1 MLCAEIIRPF
11 SKSLF
16 VCTWYRPPNSD
27 MSLFNEYD
35 VFLQKCESE
44 NKELIVIGDI
54 NCDVMKSPPDA
65 HTQQLNFLSSLYQL
79 DQLINKPT
87 RETKK
92 SSTLI
97 DLVLTN
103 MKESISTSGVIHLG
117 MSDHSLVYAVRK
129 FVISKRKPTV
139 REVRDFKRFN
149 AECFLWD
156 LAEMPWHVINQYN
169 NPNECWRVWKSFFN
183 DTLNMHAPFRH
194 KRVKGN
200 SVPWI
205 TPEIKCMM
213 RNRDYHKKYAI
224 KHGSQLHWQKFRL
237 LRNKVNI
244 EIRNAKSKYFH
255 DKITDCS
262 VMNDP
267 KKTWKLINSLLG
279 KNAKS
284 NNVNE
289 LLIGGISVSDP
300 KSIAEELND
309 YFISIG
315 SKLAAE
321 YENEPS
327 TNVDYLP
334 ANYNIDQYSGTF
346 LKFSPILVDSV
357 ASTLRDLKACKATG
371 LDKIPAKILKLL
383 ANIIAPS
390 LTFIFNLSLATGTY
404 IDEWK
409 QARVTPI
416 FKSGDR
422 RQCENYRPI
431 SILPVVSKVF
441 EKEVFRQLY
450 SYLTEG
456 SLLSKFQSGFRPK
469 HSTVTALIQMCDEWL
484 ENMDNGKLN
493 GVVFLDIKKAFDS
506 INHHIL
512 LNKMNEQF
520 GIFGME
526 LKWFESY
533 LLNREQQCCIN
544 GELSSNKVITCGV
557 PQGSILGPLLF
568 LLYINDLP
576 DCLKSTTPGMYA
588 DDTQIFSSSNNA
600 NELVVRLN
608 SDLAHVCNWLK
619 ENRLQ
624 MHPSKCKMMFIGS
637 PYHINNIICEEPVVA
652 NGKPIPR
659 INTQVCLGVNLDENL
674 SWASHIE
681 MICKKASS
689 GIGVIKRIKPF
700 VPMHTLEFI
709 YKSLVQPYFDYCSPL
724 WDTCGKLLK
733 DKLQRFQT
741 RAARVISGANY
752 DTHSVDLFN
761 TLSWDT
767 LENRRTG
774 AKSVLMY
781 KILNDHTAPG
791 LRGSFVRREIDQTNY
806 HLRNTATDLSLPKPK
821 REFLKK
827 SFKYSGAMLWN
838 QLPVE
843 GKLAESL
850 QSFKSVVG

>member
-1 MLCAEIIRPF
+1 M
-11 SKSLF
+11 
-16 VCTWYRPPNSD
+16 
-27 MSLFNEYD
+27 
-35 VFLQKCESE
+35 
-44 NKELIVIGDI
+44 
-54 NCDVMKSPPDA
+54 
-65 HTQQLNFLSSLYQL
+65 
-79 DQLINKPT
+79 
-87 RETKK
+87 
-92 SSTLI
+92 
-97 DLVLTN
+97 
-103 MKESISTSGVIHLG
+103 
-117 MSDHSLVYAVRK
+117 
-129 FVISKRKPTV
+129 
-139 REVRDFKRFN
+139 
-149 AECFLWD
+149 
-156 LAEMPWHVINQYN
+156 
-169 NPNECWRVWKSFFN
+169 
-183 DTLNMHAPFRH
+183 
-194 KRVKGN
+194 
-200 SVPWI
+200 
-205 TPEIKCMM
+205 
-213 RNRDYHKKYAI
+213 
-224 KHGSQLHWQKFRL
+224 
-237 LRNKVNI
+237 
-244 EIRNAKSKYFH
+244 
-255 DKITDCS
+255 
-262 VMNDP
+262 
-267 KKTWKLINSLLG
+267 
-279 KNAKS
+279 
-284 NNVNE
+284 
-289 LLIGGISVSDP
+289 
-300 KSIAEELND
+300 
-309 YFISIG
+309 
-315 SKLAAE
+315 
-321 YENEPS
+321 
-327 TNVDYLP
+327 P

-346 LKFSPILVDSV
+346 LKFSLILVDSV

-371 LDKIPAKILKLL
+371 LDKIPAKILKLS

-390 LTFIFNLSLATGTY
+390 LNFIFNLSLVTGTY

-416 FKSGDR
+416 FKSGNR

-456 SLLSKFQSGFRPK
+456 SLLSKFQSDFRRK

-526 LKWFESY
+526 LNWFESY
-533 LLNREQQCCIN
+533 LLNREQQYCIN

-568 LLYINDLP
+568 LLYINDLS
-576 DCLKSTTPGMYA
+576 DCLKLTTPGMYA
-588 DDTQIFSSSNNA
+588 DDTQIFSSSNDA

-637 PYHINNIICEEPVVA
+637 PHHINNIICEEPVVA

-659 INTQVCLGVNLDENL
+659 INTQVCLGVNPDENL

-689 GIGVIKRIKPF
+689 GIGAIKRIKPF
-700 VPMHTLEFI
+700 VPMHTLESI
-709 YKSLVQPYFDYCSPL
+709 YKSLVQPYFEYCSPL

-741 RAARVISGANY
+741 RAARVISGANN

-761 TLSWDT
+761 MLSWDT

-781 KILNDHTAPG
+781 KILNDHNYNITHFLRFKRTPFG
-791 LRGSFVRREIDQTNY
+791 LN
-806 HLRNTATDLSLPKPK
+806 DLS
-821 REFLKK
+821 EQFLKVIER
-827 SFKYSGAMLWN
+827 S
-838 QLPVE
+838 PVINMMAQHITVNK
-843 GKLAESL
+843 GSKNIKN
-850 QSFKSVVG
+850 FY

>member
-1 MLCAEIIRPF
+1 M
-11 SKSLF
+11 
-16 VCTWYRPPNSD
+16 
-27 MSLFNEYD
+27 
-35 VFLQKCESE
+35 
-44 NKELIVIGDI
+44 
-54 NCDVMKSPPDA
+54 
-65 HTQQLNFLSSLYQL
+65 
-79 DQLINKPT
+79 
-87 RETKK
+87 
-92 SSTLI
+92 I

-103 MKESISTSGVIHLG
+103 AKENISTSGVIDLG
-117 MSDHSLVYAVRK
+117 MSDHSLIYVVRK
-129 FVISKRKPTV
+129 FTLPKLKPNV
-139 REVRDFKRFN
+139 KEVRDYKHFN
-149 AECFLWD
+149 AEYFIGD
-156 LAEMPWHVINQYN
+156 LARMPWHVINQYN

-183 DTLNMHAPFRH
+183 EILNIHAPFRH

-224 KHGSQLHWQKFRL
+224 KHSSQPHWESFQF
-237 LRNKVNI
+237 LRNKVNV
-244 EIRNAKSKYFH
+244 EMRNAKSKYFH

-279 KNAKS
+279 KNNKS

-289 LLIGGISVSDP
+289 LLVDGTSVSDP
-300 KSIAEELND
+300 KSIADAFND
-309 YFISIG
+309 YFIGIG
-315 SKLAAE
+315 SRLAAE
-321 YENEPS
+321 YVDES
-327 TNVDYLP
+327 CSNVDNQP
-334 ANYNIDQYSGTF
+334 INYNINQSSDTF
-346 LKFSPILVDSV
+346 LKLSPISVDSV
-357 ASTLRDLKACKATG
+357 ASTLRGLKACKATG
-371 LDKIPAKILKLL
+371 LDKIPAKILKLS

-390 LTFIFNLSLATGTY
+390 LTFIFNLSLATGVY

-409 QARVTPI
+409 RARVTPI

-431 SILPVVSKVF
+431 SILPVVSKAF
-441 EKEVFRQLY
+441 EKEVFRQVY
-450 SYLTEG
+450 RYLSES

-493 GVVFLDIKKAFDS
+493 GVVFIDIKKAFDS
-506 INHHIL
+506 INHRIL
-512 LNKMNEQF
+512 LNKMNEQL
-520 GIFGME
+520 GIFGVE

-533 LLNREQQCCIN
+533 LTNREQQCNVN
-544 GELSSNKVITCGV
+544 GELSSNKIITCGV

-576 DCLKSTTPGMYA
+576 DCLKSTNPCMYA
-588 DDTQIFSSSNNA
+588 DDTQIFSSSYDA
-600 NELVVRLN
+600 NELVVSLN

-637 PYHINNIICEEPVVA
+637 PYNLNNIMCEEPVVA
-652 NGKPIPR
+652 NAKPISR
-659 INTQVCLGVNLDENL
+659 IATQMCLGVKLDENL
-674 SWASHIE
+674 NWDSHIG
-681 MICKKASS
+681 MICKKASAA
-689 GIGVIKRIKPF
+689 IGAMKRIKPF
-700 VPMHTLEFI
+700 VPMHTLESI

-724 WDTCGKLLK
+724 WDTCGKLLR
-733 DKLQRFQT
+733 DKLQRFQS
-741 RAARVISGANY
+741 RAARVLTGANY
-752 DTHSVDLFN
+752 DTRSADLLN
-761 TLSWDT
+761 MLSWDT
-767 LENRRTG
+767 LENRRSG

-806 HLRNTATDLSLPKPK
+806 HLRNTATDLTIPQPK

-827 SFKYSGAMLWN
+827 SFKYSGAILCSGINSQTKQNWPSRLIRLN
-838 QLPVE
+838 QLLDNDMLPNYLYIVMCT
-843 GKLAESL
+843 
-850 QSFKSVVG
+850 VCVCINI